1 MDWSPGPGE
10 SVETRLRRLLKSL
23 LSIKTDPSLRIFF
36 LGRLGDR
43 DGKIPELIDRVNHQT
58 PGLVRYWDKSI
69 HNPEYHGYMQ
79 NIDAVLPLIHDRS
92 FYRLKITGAFNL
104 AFAYRKPLLLS
115 AIMKNNIDFQDNA
128 FFYTNKDLGRVL
140 STPDKWLS
148 AKYYTSEKWEF
159 DFQRAV
165 VYRSHF
171 QLHNLIINL
180 NRLEMTQ
187 QGLIKTLLFLLVIMI
202 SSLSTQAQND
212 VFGQWKSV
220 DDNTGK
226 VKSIVEIYKEDGKA
240 FGRILELLDTEPDDP
255 DPVCDKCKDHR
266 KNQRIT
272 GMQIITGL
280 VKDGTAWA
288 DGEILDPGKRQD
300 IQVQDLG

>member
-1 MDWSPGPGE
+1 
-10 SVETRLRRLLKSL
+10 
-23 LSIKTDPSLRIFF
+23 
-36 LGRLGDR
+36 
-43 DGKIPELIDRVNHQT
+43 
-58 PGLVRYWDKSI
+58 
-69 HNPEYHGYMQ
+69 
-79 NIDAVLPLIHDRS
+79 
-92 FYRLKITGAFNL
+92 
-104 AFAYRKPLLLS
+104 
-115 AIMKNNIDFQDNA
+115 
-128 FFYTNKDLGRVL
+128 
-140 STPDKWLS
+140 
-148 AKYYTSEKWEF
+148 
-159 DFQRAV
+159 
-165 VYRSHF
+165 
-171 QLHNLIINL
+171 
-180 NRLEMTQ
+180 MTQ

-288 DGEILDPGKRQD
+288 DGEILDPENGKTYRCKIWVEDGTLKVRGYLAFIYRTQTW
-300 IQVQDLG
+300 LRN